1 MNNALK
7 GGAADIHITKDDVL
21 VMFHDP
27 ELSGKT
33 TGKGKIHETPWAGV
47 LE

>member
-1 MNNALK
+1 MSLTIPSAMS
-7 GGAADIHITKDDVL
+7 DIHITKDDVL

-27 ELSGKT
+27 ELGGKT
-33 TGKGKIHETPWAGV
+33 TGTGKIHETPWHGA

>member
-1 MNNALK
+1 LTIPSAML
-7 GGAADIHITKDDVL
+7 DIHITKDDVL

-27 ELSGKT
+27 ELGGKT
-33 TGKGKIHETPWAGV
+33 TGTGKIHETPWHGV

>member
-1 MNNALK
+1 MTSDN
-7 GGAADIHITKDDVL
+7 VL

-27 ELSGKT
+27 ELSRT
-33 TGKGKIHETPWAGV
+33 TDGKGRIGEQPWHGV